1 MSKISLLD
9 DEVSLVLAHAMKSQ
23 AVKRS
28 VVIAGRKKSISL
40 EDAVWES
47 LREIAKYRDM
57 TLFSLLATI
66 DSKRKQGSLRPF
78 AYSSSTSIASSWT
91 RVGTRPWTLH
101 STALYE
107 DCTETGKAVRLGY
120 GKSGRATR

>member
-47 LREIAKYRDM
+47 LSEIAKYRDM

-66 DSKRKQGSLRPF
+66 DSKRKQGSL
-78 AYSSSTSIASSWT
+78 SSAIRLFLLNFYREQLDFQNRNKTLEAA
-91 RVGTRPWTLH
+91 LH
-101 STALYE
+101 SSIRR
-107 DCTETGKAVRLGY
+107 VH
-120 GKSGRATR
+120 